1 METKN
6 NWKPLPNKS
15 ILASVER
22 VFKTRD
28 IDKLTGPAYKALAN
42 MSGFIAHYDIN
53 GFKHRY
59 QNTSELAEALL
70 NSGDATRPNYY
81 RESWFVERYGK
92 EYCDSKADL
101 YAGLATLAQKYSQE
115 LTRHDFEKTKEWEI
129 DQARHTLIKYGI
141 TA

>member
-6 NWKPLPNKS
+6 KWKPMPIKS

-22 VFKTRD
+22 VFKARD
-28 IDKLTGPAYKALAN
+28 IDKLTGPAYKALMN

-59 QNTSELAEALL
+59 QNTSELAEAIL
-70 NSGDATRPNYY
+70 NSMDAIRPNYW
-81 RESWFVERYGK
+81 REGHFVQNYGK

-115 LTRHDFEKTKEWEI
+115 LTRHDFEKSKAYEI
-129 DQARHTLIKYGI
+129 EQARSILIKYGI